1 MLHRGVLFLDMVHA
15 HLGRNE
21 AMAKKV
27 PSAEREVDAATEELM
42 RVIDEHH
49 LSGSDVPQAQTLDL
63 LRALR
68 SAIDMRIE
76 TIRQEMSE

>member
-1 MLHRGVLFLDMVHA
+1 VGKKA
-15 HLGRNE
+15 
-21 AMAKKV
+21 AKV

-42 RVIDEHH
+42 RVIDEHP
-49 LSGSDVPQAQTLDL
+49 LSSSDVPQSQTLDL

-76 TIRQEMSE
+76 TIRQEMNQ